1 MVLND
6 VQTTRRVALD
16 DNPESIESAFLI
28 STAIV
33 PKVIPSVLHMNATG
47 CSD

>member
-1 MVLND
+1 MVLNG
-6 VQTTRRVALD
+6 VQTIRRVELD
-16 DNPESIESAFLI
+16 SNPESVGSAFII

-33 PKVIPSVLHMNATG
+33 PKVTPSVLHMNATG

>member
-1 MVLND
+1 MMYKQLEEWHY
-6 VQTTRRVALD
+6 TTIQ
-16 DNPESIESAFLI
+16 NPLKVHFLI